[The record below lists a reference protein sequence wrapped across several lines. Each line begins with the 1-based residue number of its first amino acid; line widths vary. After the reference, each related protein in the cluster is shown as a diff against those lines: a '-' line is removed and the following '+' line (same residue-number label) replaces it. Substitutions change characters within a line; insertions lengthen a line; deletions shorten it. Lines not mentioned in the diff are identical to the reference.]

1 MQSASGSGKA
11 KESPKHDTTIVG
23 TALLVDTKSGP
34 QLSMAVSQLKKEL
47 ELECGSGAVGVAGEK
62 KPAAVKSC
70 VTAMALGF
78 EALKTSTETGPKKET

>member
-1 MQSASGSGKA
+1 MINRN
-11 KESPKHDTTIVG
+11 IVWLQTQVPNQG
-23 TALLVDTKSGP
+23 FVDTKSDP

-47 ELECGSGAVGVAGEK
+47 ELEHGSGAVGVAGEK
-62 KPAAVKSC
+62 KPAAVKSR